1 MKNFADAHIHMKNND
16 PAVMRNYL
24 DTIAGTGI
32 TDASILALCAMPGYG
47 IVQNLSALWWKK
59 NYQKIKLRCFGSLHE
74 IDIYREVPYE
84 KQTEELLRLGCDGMK
99 FIHMKPDMRKL
110 LGKGI
115 NHPDYDRA
123 FSLMEERG
131 TPVHIHSGDPETFWD
146 LSKMTP
152 YEIARGWYYGDGSF
166 LSREAIYEEDFEMLA
181 KHPKLNVIFAHFFFL
196 SNFPEEAERILDKY
210 PNVRFDL
217 TPGWEMY
224 IGFSKDI
231 DRWQKLFENYSD
243 RILFGTDSNN
253 NKEDNTELHKL
264 VYDALTHDKSIFN
277 MPCFGGKEM
286 RGLDLTPE
294 TVEKICYQ
302 NYIDFVGTQTAEVN
316 TAELKAAAERILSDI
331 QQIPEE
337 AESVKWLRRFI
348 GL

>member
-1 MKNFADAHIHMKNND
+1 
-16 PAVMRNYL
+16 
-24 DTIAGTGI
+24 
-32 TDASILALCAMPGYG
+32 
-47 IVQNLSALWWKK
+47 
-59 NYQKIKLRCFGSLHE
+59 
-74 IDIYREVPYE
+74 
-84 KQTEELLRLGCDGMK
+84 
-99 FIHMKPDMRKL
+99 
-110 LGKGI
+110 
-115 NHPDYDRA
+115 
-123 FSLMEERG
+123 MEERG

-181 KHPKLNVIFAHFFFL
+181 KHPKLNVTFAHFFFL

-253 NKEDNTELHKL
+253 NKEDNAELHKL
-264 VYDALTHDKSIFN
+264 VYDALTHD
-277 MPCFGGKEM
+277 G
-286 RGLDLTPE
+286 
-294 TVEKICYQ
+294 
-302 NYIDFVGTQTAEVN
+302 
-316 TAELKAAAERILSDI
+316 
-331 QQIPEE
+331 
-337 AESVKWLRRFI
+337 
-348 GL
+348 